1 VKIEW
6 SPAARASARQYMADQ
21 YGMRAI
27 GAAVVRLADSPYP
40 PDGFHRGDY
49 HRLRVGQY
57 RVARAPI
64 RTRSRRR
71 PGRGP
76 VVGVARRKPS
86 SMTSS
91 FVTRSWNGLEGEQ
104 GTE

>member
-21 YGMRAI
+21 DGMRAI
-27 GAAVVRLADSPYP
+27 GAAVFRLADSPYP

-57 RVARAPI
+57 RVVYIVESDLITVERVD
-64 RTRSRRR
+64 R
-71 PGRGP
+71 
-76 VVGVARRKPS
+76 
-86 SMTSS
+86 
-91 FVTRSWNGLEGEQ
+91 VT
-104 GTE
+104 GT